1 MMCTRERGYNM
12 TNSKTTKV
20 KALRASD
27 ESFESI
33 QQMAKENGII
43 TDLSNEEKEVVIK
56 LVNCFKN
63 NNK

>member
-1 MMCTRERGYNM
+1 M

-33 QQMAKENGII
+33 QRMAKENGII
-43 TDLSNEEKEVVIK
+43 TDLFNEEKEVVIK